1 MNDINIRGVLLDLD
15 GTVIKSDPGIINGLE
30 YAAKKM
36 GYPIPPREE
45 LFKFIGPPFAVTLKG
60 KLGVSKEDLEEF
72 IKTYRDYYKRTGI
85 YEISLYE
92 GIFEVLT
99 YLKQN
104 NIPTFVATAKP
115 EYMAEIIIDYLGLN
129 EYFAGIY
136 GMLDDKAHHKEDVI
150 NRALKE
156 HLDAESTDCIMV
168 GDTAFDMS
176 AAKNLGLLAW
186 GAKWG
191 YGKTDDLVKSGAQLL
206 LVKPIDIIKHL
217 KKL

>member
-60 KLGVSKEDLEEF
+60 QLGVSKEDLEEF
-72 IKTYRDYYKRTGI
+72 INTYRDYYKKTGI
-85 YEISLYE
+85 YEISLYK
-92 GIFEVLT
+92 GVFEVLT
-99 YLKQN
+99 YLKRN

-115 EYMAEIIIDYLGLN
+115 EYMAEIIIEYLELN

-156 HLDAESTDCIMV
+156 HLNSDPTGCIMV

-176 AAKNLGLLAW
+176 AAKNLGLIAW
-186 GAKWG
+186 GAVWG
-191 YGKTDDLVKSGAQLL
+191 YGKTCELTQSGAMRLL
-206 LVKPIDIIKHL
+206 ENPINIMSSIE
-217 KKL
+217 KL